1 MHRQSLLH
9 LLRQHQSVDAR
20 ERAMTD
26 ATIAFVG
33 QNPDC
38 FERSLPA
45 GHVTASAL
53 IVSPDRQRVVLIHH
67 RKLNRWFQPG
77 GHADGIPDV
86 ATVAMQEAR
95 EETGLTS
102 LQFIRKPGQLPAV
115 FDVDVHTIPARAD
128 VPEHLHYDIRFLLEA
143 DPAESFRQNHE
154 SNDIRWFTLSMAI
167 QAADSESVARM
178 IRKLPNIDSIT

>member
-1 MHRQSLLH
+1 
-9 LLRQHQSVDAR
+9 
-20 ERAMTD
+20 MTD